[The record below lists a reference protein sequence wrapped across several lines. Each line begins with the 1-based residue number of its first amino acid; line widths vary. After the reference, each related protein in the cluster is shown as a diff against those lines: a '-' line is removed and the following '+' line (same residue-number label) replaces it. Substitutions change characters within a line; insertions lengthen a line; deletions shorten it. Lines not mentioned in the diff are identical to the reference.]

1 MRKKNDRDS
10 QDFTIDETILIV
22 RLRSFR
28 VPAMVEEYKRQLQD
42 PNTELLTFQERF
54 TRIVNAE
61 WLKRYN
67 KKFNDKL
74 KKAKLRFK
82 DADLDE
88 SIYDPARKL
97 DTQSIELLAKCEWVE
112 EGKNLLI
119 TGMSSSGKTYLSCA
133 LCIAALRHL
142 KDVSYIKASVMM
154 RELERA
160 RKKDTYMEYLEEKL
174 ALDLLVID
182 DFGLMELDLDKC
194 RDLFEVID
202 GRDGRRSTII
212 VSQFP
217 VDKWYDMFSN
227 ATYAEACLS
236 RITDKKHTY
245 RLEMNGRSM
254 RS

>member
-1 MRKKNDRDS
+1 MRKKNDRADRE
-10 QDFTIDETILIV
+10 FTIEETILIE

-28 VPAMVEEYKRQLQD
+28 VPAMVEEYKSQLQD
-42 PNTELLTFQERF
+42 PNSGLLSFEERF
-54 TRIVNAE
+54 SRLVNAE

-67 KKFNDKL
+67 KKFNNKL

-82 DADLDE
+82 DADLDD
-88 SIYDPARKL
+88 SIYDPARML
-97 DTQSIELLAKCEWVE
+97 DTQAIELLSKCEWVE

-133 LCIAALRHL
+133 LCVAALRKL
-142 KDVSYIKASVMM
+142 KDVGYIKASVLM

-217 VDKWYDMFSN
+217 VEKWYDMFSN

-236 RITDKKHTY
+236 RITDKKHAY

-254 RS
+254 RG

>member
-1 MRKKNDRDS
+1 MRKKNDHSNDE
-10 QDFTIDETILIV
+10 FTIEETLVIE

-28 VPAMVEEYKRQLQD
+28 VPAMVEEYKQQLRD
-42 PNTELLTFQERF
+42 PNASLVSFEERF
-54 TRIVNAE
+54 ARIVNAE

-74 KKAKLRFK
+74 KRAKLRFK

-88 SIYDPARKL
+88 TIYEPARKL
-97 DTQSIELLAKCEWVE
+97 DTQTIELLSKCEWVE

-119 TGMSSSGKTYLSCA
+119 TGMSSSGKTYLCCA
-133 LCIAALRHL
+133 LCIAALRRL
-142 KDVSYIKASVMM
+142 KDVSYIKASTMM
-154 RELERA
+154 RELDRA
-160 RKKDTYMEYLEEKL
+160 RKKDTYMEYLEDKL

-182 DFGLMELDLDKC
+182 DFGLMELDLDNC

-217 VDKWYDMFSN
+217 VENWYDMFSN

-236 RITDKKHTY
+236 RITDKKHAY

-254 RS
+254 RG

>member
-1 MRKKNDRDS
+1 MRKKNDYS
-10 QDFTIDETILIV
+10 NEDFTIEEIILLE

-28 VPAMVEEYKRQLQD
+28 VPAMVEEYKQQLQD
-42 PNTELLTFQERF
+42 PNAELLSFQERF

-61 WLKRYN
+61 WFKRYN

-97 DTQSIELLAKCEWVE
+97 DTQSIELLSKCEWVE

-119 TGMSSSGKTYLSCA
+119 TGMSSSGKTYLSNA
-133 LCIAALRHL
+133 LCIAALRQL
-142 KDVSYIKASVMM
+142 KDVQYIKASVMM
-154 RELERA
+154 RELEQA
-160 RKKDTYMEYLEEKL
+160 RKKDTYTEYLEEKL

-202 GRDGRRSTII
+202 GREGRRSTII
-212 VSQFP
+212 ISQFP
-217 VDKWYDMFSN
+217 VKKWYDMFTDV
-227 ATYAEACLS
+227 TYAEACLS
-236 RITDKKHTY
+236 RITDKKHAY

-254 RS
+254 RG

>member
-1 MRKKNDRDS
+1 MRKKNDHS
-10 QDFTIDETILIV
+10 NDEFSIEKSILIE

-28 VPAMVEEYKRQLQD
+28 VPAMVEEYKQQLRD
-42 PNTELLTFQERF
+42 PNANLLPFEERF
-54 TRIVNAE
+54 ARIVNAE

-88 SIYDPARKL
+88 TIYDPARKL
-97 DTQSIELLAKCEWVE
+97 DTQAIELLSKCEWVE

-119 TGMSSSGKTYLSCA
+119 TGMSGSGKTYFSCA
-133 LCIAALRHL
+133 LGIAALRQL
-142 KDVSYIKASVMM
+142 KDVNYIKASVLM

-174 ALDLLVID
+174 AFDLLVID
-182 DFGLMELDLDKC
+182 DFGLMDLDLDKC

-212 VSQFP
+212 ISQFP
-217 VDKWYDMFSN
+217 VESWYDMFSN

-236 RITDKKHTY
+236 RITDKKHAY

-254 RS
+254 RG

>member
-1 MRKKNDRDS
+1 MRKKNDHS
-10 QDFTIDETILIV
+10 NDEFSIEESILIE

-28 VPAMVEEYKRQLQD
+28 VPAMVEEYKQQLRD
-42 PNTELLTFQERF
+42 PNANLLPFEERF
-54 TRIVNAE
+54 ARIVNAE

-88 SIYDPARKL
+88 TIYDPARKL
-97 DTQSIELLAKCEWVE
+97 DTQAIELLSKCEWVE

-119 TGMSSSGKTYLSCA
+119 TGMSGSGKTYFSCA
-133 LCIAALRHL
+133 LGIAALRQL
-142 KDVSYIKASVMM
+142 KDVNYIKASVLM

-174 ALDLLVID
+174 AFDLLVID
-182 DFGLMELDLDKC
+182 DFGLMDLDLDKC

-212 VSQFP
+212 ISQFP
-217 VDKWYDMFSN
+217 VESWYDMFSN

-236 RITDKKHTY
+236 RITDKKHAY

-254 RS
+254 RG

>member
-1 MRKKNDRDS
+1 MKKKHNLS
-10 QDFTIDETILIV
+10 NEEFTNEENILIE

-28 VPAMVEEYKRQLQD
+28 VPGMVEEYKQQLRD
-42 PNTELLTFQERF
+42 PNAELISFQERF
-54 TRIVNAE
+54 SRIVNAE

-74 KKAKLRFK
+74 MKAKLRFK

-97 DTQSIELLAKCEWVE
+97 DTQAIELLSKCEWVE

-119 TGMSSSGKTYLSCA
+119 TGMSSSGKTYLSNA
-133 LCIAALRHL
+133 LCIAALRQL
-142 KDVSYIKASVMM
+142 KDVLYIKASTMM
-154 RELERA
+154 RELDRA
-160 RKKDTYMEYLEEKL
+160 RKEDTYMEYLDDML
-174 ALDLLVID
+174 VLDLLVID

-217 VDKWYDMFSN
+217 VEKWYDMFSN

-236 RITDKKHTY
+236 RITDKKHAY

-254 RS
+254 RN

>member
-1 MRKKNDRDS
+1 MRKNDNRDN
-10 QDFTIDETILIV
+10 QEFTVEETILIE

-28 VPAMVEEYKRQLQD
+28 VPSMVEEYTRQLHD
-42 PNTELLTFQERF
+42 PNAELLSFQERF

-133 LCIAALRHL
+133 LCISALRQL
-142 KDVSYIKASVMM
+142 KDVGYIKASTMM
-154 RELERA
+154 RELDRA

-217 VDKWYDMFSN
+217 VEKWYDMFTN

-236 RITDKKHTY
+236 RITDKKHAY

-254 RS
+254 RG

>member
-1 MRKKNDRDS
+1 MSKENDRS
-10 QDFTIDETILIV
+10 GREFTTEETILIE

-28 VPAMVEEYKRQLQD
+28 VPAMVDEYKKQMQD
-42 PNTELLTFQERF
+42 PNSGLLSFEERF

-61 WLKRYN
+61 WLNRYN
-67 KKFNDKL
+67 KKFHDKL
-74 KKAKLRFK
+74 KKAKLRFT

-88 SIYDPARKL
+88 TIYDPARKL
-97 DTQSIELLAKCEWVE
+97 DTQTIEALSKCEWVD

-133 LCIAALRHL
+133 LCVAALRQL
-142 KDVSYIKASVMM
+142 KDVNYVKASTMI
-154 RELERA
+154 RKLERA
-160 RKKDTYMEYLEEKL
+160 RKNDTYMEYLEEKL
-174 ALDLLVID
+174 AFDLLVID
-182 DFGLMELDLDKC
+182 DFGLMVLDLDSC

-217 VDKWYDMFSN
+217 VEKWYDMFSN

-236 RITDKKHTY
+236 RITDRKHAY

-254 RS
+254 RG

>member
-1 MRKKNDRDS
+1 MSKENDRS
-10 QDFTIDETILIV
+10 GREFTTEETILIE

-28 VPAMVEEYKRQLQD
+28 VPAMVDEYKKQMQD
-42 PNTELLTFQERF
+42 PNSGLLSFEERF

-61 WLKRYN
+61 WLNRYN
-67 KKFNDKL
+67 KKFHDKL
-74 KKAKLRFK
+74 KKAKLRFT

-88 SIYDPARKL
+88 TIYDPARKL
-97 DTQSIELLAKCEWVE
+97 DTQTIEALSKCEWVD

-133 LCIAALRHL
+133 LCVAALRQL
-142 KDVSYIKASVMM
+142 KDVNYVKASTMI

-160 RKKDTYMEYLEEKL
+160 RKNDTYMEYLEEKL

-182 DFGLMELDLDKC
+182 DFGLMVLDLDSC

-217 VDKWYDMFSN
+217 VEKWYDMFSN

-236 RITDKKHTY
+236 RITDKKRAY

-254 RS
+254 RG